1 MVFDPVDVAEVTTAE
16 RIRSRVDRFMFVYWA
31 NEESEM

>member
-16 RIRSRVDRFMFVYWA
+16 RIRSRVDRFMFGNLRQMRRVK
-31 NEESEM
+31 